1 MSDLKKKKKSRA
13 GHKGYMKQALDE
25 VDHCLENY
33 SEERKAEI
41 VEWKETLREQLEK
54 FVDLSVAILAL
65 MEEDDTLT
73 EEDLTAE
80 LYESN
85 KMKIDVRKR
94 LAAINER
101 LTSVH
106 QPVLPPSPSPEVT
119 PPAMNPPQHQSPSV
133 RARLPKLEVRKFGGV
148 ISEWQEFWDSFESA
162 IHKNE
167 ALADVDKFSYLRGLL
182 VGPARS
188 AIAGFALTSA
198 NYKAATD
205 LLKRRY
211 GKKNA
216 IQRAHINELLN
227 LEPIYSER
235 DTHRLRQMY
244 DFAETKHRALE
255 ALGVE
260 QDTYAAIVVPSLLE
274 KLPEQLR
281 LTITRGED
289 HHEWDLERLLQ
300 TLGHEVELREEY
312 NKNTRHARSPRD
324 DKRTTM
330 YAGKETNCAFCLG
343 GHKHE
348 ECKKVTQVS
357 ERKRILLKYGR
368 CFNCI
373 RKGHVSKD
381 CKTVVNCKFCK
392 GKHHSCLCCADSPGE
407 GRSSTTAIESHNVES
422 VSSSMHIE
430 TGGSVALQTA
440 QAQVAGKGNA
450 RIRVLFDSASHMSFV
465 TSRVAKEFS
474 LETRRKEWLSVNTFG
489 QKAMGSNLREVV
501 GLHLTPV
508 GGGNVLPIE
517 AFVVPEISTVPNEHL
532 EIVRES
538 YPHLANIWLSDVCRR
553 KEQLEIDVLI
563 GADYLWNFQTGN
575 VVRGGVGE
583 PVAVETQLGW
593 VISGPLEY
601 SQSADRER
609 AVSVNFVGKDSTMTE
624 RLEEDIQV
632 LWDLE
637 TLGITESD
645 EVYEE
650 FVDNICFN
658 GDRYSVKLPWKEGRD
673 ILDSNYEL
681 SLSRMKGQV
690 KKLRKEPEVLRE
702 YDSVIKEQLASGV
715 IERVAELER
724 PDGVYYIPHLAVI
737 RKEASTTKLRVVYD
751 ASAKSGKEGTS
762 LNDCLHKGPSLTPLL
777 FDILIRFREKRVAL
791 IGDIEKAF
799 LNIEVDKEDRDF
811 LRFLWFDDVY
821 DPTSKVVVYRFCRV
835 VFGLNASPFL
845 LNATL
850 RHHISKFKDED
861 TEFVRKMTE
870 SFYVDDLVT
879 GEDDTGKAFALYK
892 GAKDRLARGGFKL
905 RKWMTNDEVLRGLIA
920 QDDNRKTADDGV
932 TNEEE
937 TYAKLT
943 LGSEISKS
951 CPKVLGLPWDCENDL
966 ICFSF
971 EKIVAK
977 AQEIRPTKRSLL
989 SLLASMFDPLGI
1001 ISPVIVCIK
1010 MLFQELCRDNVGWD
1024 DKLEKKSEK
1033 KWRDWITD
1041 LSKVRGISVGRC
1053 IYDSPKQEVLE
1064 CYLHGFGDA
1073 SNRAYCAV
1081 VYFVCRTQAGVYARL
1096 LTSRSRVAP
1105 LKALTIP
1112 RLELMSARILAQ
1124 LVNTVKKALEAQV
1137 SLTGTR
1143 YWLDSKTAICWIQNR
1158 GEWKQFVRHR
1168 VNEILRLSNKEEW
1181 RHCPGEENPADIGS
1195 RGAFSSKLKDD
1206 ELWWKG
1212 PPWLCKEESSWPA
1225 SQVISCTPES
1235 QEEVKKTATVMI
1247 VDTQG
1252 PPTVAKAVDVDRQ
1265 GRLKKL
1271 LRVTAWVLRFIRNLK
1286 PGNTR
1291 TKGELS
1297 KEELIGA
1304 ENKWIE
1310 AVQLDLKRQKDF
1322 ASLEKVLGLE
1332 EISGVLRCV
1341 GRLGNSDLEVE
1352 AQRPIILPRDH
1363 IYTIKTIEECHE
1375 RVLHGGVRETLAELR
1390 SKFWVP
1396 KGRQCVKK
1404 VLNKCVVCKKLEG
1417 KAYGAP
1423 CSAALPEF
1431 RVTEAPPFSK
1441 VGVDFAGPFYV
1452 KSQTASMTKVYI
1464 ALFSCCVTRALHLEL
1479 VKDLSAEAF
1488 TRALR
1493 RFAARRG
1500 TPVLIVSDNAKTF
1513 KATSKALKKLYTHP
1527 EVVREL
1533 SSKMIEWKF
1542 NLERAPWWGGF
1553 FERMVGCVKRCLRKV
1568 LGNARLT
1575 FDELFTVLVEVE
1587 GTLNSRPITYEY
1599 DETSEEVLTPSHLLF
1614 GRRVKTMPDMVVE
1627 DEEEGES
1634 KYTRRFRYLSV
1645 RLAHFWNRWRRE
1657 YLTDL
1662 REFHRSKVS
1671 ESARSVRE
1679 GDVVTVYEENKKRG
1693 DWKMAVVESLI
1704 KGRDGVVRGANI
1716 RVIVKGKPMRISR
1729 PVQKLYPLEV
1739 RSETPAAKQEKRGKE
1754 CPIVRRRNPARAAA
1768 LDARWKAN
1776 LMLDS

>member
-1 MSDLKKKKKSRA
+1 M
-13 GHKGYMKQALDE
+13 
-25 VDHCLENY
+25 
-33 SEERKAEI
+33 
-41 VEWKETLREQLEK
+41 
-54 FVDLSVAILAL
+54 
-65 MEEDDTLT
+65 
-73 EEDLTAE
+73 
-80 LYESN
+80 
-85 KMKIDVRKR
+85 
-94 LAAINER
+94 
-101 LTSVH
+101 
-106 QPVLPPSPSPEVT
+106 
-119 PPAMNPPQHQSPSV
+119 
-133 RARLPKLEVRKFGGV
+133 
-148 ISEWQEFWDSFESA
+148 
-162 IHKNE
+162 
-167 ALADVDKFSYLRGLL
+167 
-182 VGPARS
+182 
-188 AIAGFALTSA
+188 
-198 NYKAATD
+198 
-205 LLKRRY
+205 
-211 GKKNA
+211 
-216 IQRAHINELLN
+216 
-227 LEPIYSER
+227 
-235 DTHRLRQMY
+235 
-244 DFAETKHRALE
+244 
-255 ALGVE
+255 VE

-289 HHEWDLERLLQ
+289 HHAWNLEQLLE

-312 NKNTRHARSPRD
+312 NKNTRPARSPRD
-324 DKRTTM
+324 HDSRKTTM
-330 YAGKETNCAFCLG
+330 YTGKDTNCAFCLG

-348 ECKKVTQVS
+348 ECKKVTQAI
-357 ERKRILLKYGR
+357 ERKRMLMKYGR

-373 RKGHVSKD
+373 KKGHLSKD
-381 CKTVVNCKFCK
+381 CKIVANCKFCK
-392 GKHHSCLCCADSPGE
+392 GKHHSCLCGADSPGE
-407 GRSSTTAIESHNVES
+407 GRPTETAIDPSNVVEA
-422 VSSSMHIE
+422 VASSMHIE

-440 QAQVAGKGNA
+440 QAQLAGKGNT

-474 LETRRKEWLSVNTFG
+474 LETQRKEWLSVNTFG
-489 QKAMGSNLREVV
+489 QRAMGSNLREVV

-508 GGGNVLPIE
+508 GGGTVLFIE

-538 YPHLANIWLSDVCRR
+538 FPHLANIWLSDVCRH

-575 VVRGGVGE
+575 VVRGGIGE

-609 AVSVNFVGKDSTMTE
+609 TVSVNIVGKDSAMSG
-624 RLEEDIQV
+624 RVEEDIQV

-645 EVYEE
+645 GVYEE
-650 FVDNICFN
+650 FVDSICFN
-658 GDRYSVKLPWKEGRD
+658 GNRYSVKLPWKEGRD
-673 ILDSNYEL
+673 VLDSNYEL

-690 KKLRKEPEVLRE
+690 RKLRKEPEILRE

-715 IERVAELER
+715 IERVVELER
-724 PDGVYYIPHLAVI
+724 SDGVYYIPHLAVI

-777 FDILIRFREKRVAL
+777 FDILVRFREKRVAL

-845 LNATL
+845 LNGTI
-850 RHHISKFKDED
+850 RHHLATFAEVDP
-861 TEFVRKMTE
+861 EFVRKMIE
-870 SFYVDDLVT
+870 GFYVDDLVSGDST
-879 GEDDTGKAFALYK
+879 TDKAYDLYSR
-892 GAKDRLARGGFKL
+892 AKVRMAEGGFKL
-905 RKWMTNDEVLRGLIA
+905 RKWKTNDEVLRGLIA
-920 QDDNRKTADDGV
+920 RDENHETANESV

-943 LGSEISKS
+943 LGSETNKS

-971 EKIVAK
+971 EKIVEK

-1010 MLFQELCRDNVGWD
+1010 MLFQELCRDNLGWD
-1024 DKLEKKSEK
+1024 DKLESKREK
-1033 KWRDWITD
+1033 KWREWIAD
-1041 LSKVRGISVGRC
+1041 LSKVGEISVSRC
-1053 IYDSPKQEVLE
+1053 IYHGLKQEVLG

-1081 VYFVCRTQAGVYARL
+1081 VYFVCRTHDGVYTRL

-1124 LVNTVKKALEAQV
+1124 LMDTVKKALEAQV

-1181 RHCPGEENPADIGS
+1181 GHCPGEENPADIGS

-1212 PPWLCKEESSWPA
+1212 PPWLCKEENCWPA
-1225 SQVISCTPES
+1225 NQDVTRTPES
-1235 QEEVKKTATVMI
+1235 QEELKKTATVMI
-1247 VDTQG
+1247 VDTQS
-1252 PPTVAKAVDVDRQ
+1252 PPSIARVVDIERQ
-1265 GRLKKL
+1265 GKLRKL
-1271 LRVTAWVLRFIRNLK
+1271 LRVTAWVLRFIQNSK
-1286 PGNTR
+1286 PGS
-1291 TKGELS
+1291 TKTEGELS
-1297 KEELIGA
+1297 KEELIVA

-1322 ASLEKVLGLE
+1322 LSLKRVLGLE
-1332 EISGVLRCV
+1332 EIGGVLRCV
-1341 GRLGNSDLEVE
+1341 GRLGNSDLEPD
-1352 AQRPIILPRDH
+1352 AQRPIILPKDH
-1363 IYTIKTIEECHE
+1363 IYTTKTIEECHE

-1390 SKFWVP
+1390 SRFWVP

-1452 KSQTASMTKVYI
+1452 KTQNGKMTKAYI

-1479 VKDLSAEAF
+1479 VEDLSAETF

-1500 TPVLIVSDNAKTF
+1500 TPALIVSDNAKTF
-1513 KATSKALKKLYTHP
+1513 KATSKAIKKLYNHP
-1527 EVVREL
+1527 EVAREL
-1533 SSKMIEWKF
+1533 SNKMIEWKF

-1575 FDELFTVLVEVE
+1575 FDELFTVLIEVE
-1587 GTLNSRPITYEY
+1587 GTLNSRPLTYEY
-1599 DETSEEVLTPSHLLF
+1599 DLTSEEVLTPSHLLF
-1614 GRRVKTMPDMVVE
+1614 GRRMNTMPDMVVE

-1662 REFHRSKVS
+1662 REFHRNKVS
-1671 ESARSVRE
+1671 HESAKAVRV

-1693 DWKMAVVESLI
+1693 DWKMAVIESLI
-1704 KGRDGVVRGANI
+1704 KGKDEVVRGANI

-1729 PVQKLYPLEV
+1729 PVQKLYPIEV
-1739 RSETPAAKQEKRGKE
+1739 RSETPVATQGKKGKE
-1754 CPIVRRRNPARAAA
+1754 STVVRKRNPTRAAA
-1768 LDARWKAN
+1768 LDAR
-1776 LMLDS
+1776 